1 MLSVCILEEMLIH
14 STVPSPSSQRAARSE
29 NASESAANSASESVS
44 PRRRGSTP
52 APMDLDLNSR
62 ISGDI
67 YETYCTGCDKK
78 IKIYVISNIKEPYN
92 QDSAIEKI
100 QKLAKDKRIDN
111 KTLKPFIKDTDLKD
125 DFYIVDLYGNFYS
138 NRDYHCPNCN
148 SIVSRYILSRN
159 KCPKCNGEIKA
170 VDGICL
176 DKF

>member
-1 MLSVCILEEMLIH
+1 MPSIDYFECEDCGFRWKDQGPLLFCLNDEGNIEEYILLS
-14 STVPSPSSQRAARSE
+14 T
-29 NASESAANSASESVS
+29 
-44 PRRRGSTP
+44 T
-52 APMDLDLNSR
+52 MDLDLNSR

-100 QKLAKDKRIDN
+100 EKLAKDKRIDN

-148 SIVSRYILSRN
+148 SNVSRYILSRN

>member
-1 MLSVCILEEMLIH
+1 MPSIDYFECEDCGFRWKDQGPLLFCLNDEGNIEEYILLS
-14 STVPSPSSQRAARSE
+14 T
-29 NASESAANSASESVS
+29 
-44 PRRRGSTP
+44 T
-52 APMDLDLNSR
+52 MDLDLNSR

-100 QKLAKDKRIDN
+100 EKLTKDKRIDN

>member
-1 MLSVCILEEMLIH
+1 MPSIDYFECEDCGFRWKDQGPLFCLNDEGNIEEYILLS
-14 STVPSPSSQRAARSE
+14 T
-29 NASESAANSASESVS
+29 
-44 PRRRGSTP
+44 T
-52 APMDLDLNSR
+52 MDLDLNSR

-78 IKIYVISNIKEPYN
+78 IK
-92 QDSAIEKI
+92 
-100 QKLAKDKRIDN
+100 

>member
-1 MLSVCILEEMLIH
+1 MPSIDYFECEECGFRWKDQGPLLFCLNDEGKIEEYILLS
-14 STVPSPSSQRAARSE
+14 T
-29 NASESAANSASESVS
+29 
-44 PRRRGSTP
+44 T
-52 APMDLDLNSR
+52 MDLDLNSG

-78 IKIYVISNIKEPYN
+78 IKIYVISTIREPYN
-92 QDSAIEKI
+92 QDSATAKIE
-100 QKLAKDKRIDN
+100 KLAKDGQIDN

-125 DFYIVDLYGNFYS
+125 DFYIVDLYSNFYS
-138 NRDYHCPNCN
+138 KKDYHCPNCN
-148 SIVSRYILSRN
+148 SIVSKYILSRN

>member
-1 MLSVCILEEMLIH
+1 MPSIDYFECEDCGFRWKDQGPLFCLNDEGNIEEYILLS
-14 STVPSPSSQRAARSE
+14 T
-29 NASESAANSASESVS
+29 
-44 PRRRGSTP
+44 T
-52 APMDLDLNSR
+52 MDLDLNSR

-100 QKLAKDKRIDN
+100 EKLAKDKRIDN

-170 VDGICL
+170 VYGICL

>member
-1 MLSVCILEEMLIH
+1 MPSIDYFECEDCGFRWKDQGPLLFCLNDEGNIEEYILLS
-14 STVPSPSSQRAARSE
+14 T
-29 NASESAANSASESVS
+29 
-44 PRRRGSTP
+44 T
-52 APMDLDLNSR
+52 MDLDLNSR

-92 QDSAIEKI
+92 NDSAIEKI
-100 QKLAKDKRIDN
+100 EKLANDKKIDN

-148 SIVSRYILSRN
+148 SIVSKYILSKN

>member
-1 MLSVCILEEMLIH
+1 MPSIDYFECEDCGFRWKDQGPLLFCLNDEGNIEEYILLS
-14 STVPSPSSQRAARSE
+14 T
-29 NASESAANSASESVS
+29 
-44 PRRRGSTP
+44 T
-52 APMDLDLNSR
+52 MDLDLNSR

-92 QDSAIEKI
+92 NDSAIEKI
-100 QKLAKDKRIDN
+100 EKLAKDKRIDN

-170 VDGICL
+170 VDG
-176 DKF
+176 F

>member
-1 MLSVCILEEMLIH
+1 MPSIDYFECEDCGFRWKDQGPLFCLNDEGNIEEYILLS
-14 STVPSPSSQRAARSE
+14 T
-29 NASESAANSASESVS
+29 
-44 PRRRGSTP
+44 T
-52 APMDLDLNSR
+52 MDLDLNSR

-100 QKLAKDKRIDN
+100 EKLAKDKRIDN

-170 VDGICL
+170 VDGQNAMAR
-176 DKF
+176 

>member
-1 MLSVCILEEMLIH
+1 MPSIDYFECEDGGFRWKDQGPLLFCLNDEGNIEEYILLS
-14 STVPSPSSQRAARSE
+14 T
-29 NASESAANSASESVS
+29 
-44 PRRRGSTP
+44 T
-52 APMDLDLNSR
+52 MDLDLNSR

-100 QKLAKDKRIDN
+100 EKLAKDKRIDN

>member
-1 MLSVCILEEMLIH
+1 MPSIDYFECEDCGFRWKDQGPLFCLNDEGNIEEYILLS
-14 STVPSPSSQRAARSE
+14 T
-29 NASESAANSASESVS
+29 
-44 PRRRGSTP
+44 T
-52 APMDLDLNSR
+52 MDLDLNSR

-100 QKLAKDKRIDN
+100 EKLAKDKRIDN

>member
-1 MLSVCILEEMLIH
+1 MPSIDYFECEDCGFRWKDQGPLFCLNDEGNIEEYILLS
-14 STVPSPSSQRAARSE
+14 T
-29 NASESAANSASESVS
+29 
-44 PRRRGSTP
+44 T
-52 APMDLDLNSR
+52 MDLDLNSR

>member
-1 MLSVCILEEMLIH
+1 MPSIDYFECEDCGFRWKDQGPLLFCLNDEGKIEEYILLS
-14 STVPSPSSQRAARSE
+14 T
-29 NASESAANSASESVS
+29 
-44 PRRRGSTP
+44 T
-52 APMDLDLNSR
+52 MDLDLNSR

-100 QKLAKDKRIDN
+100 EKLAKDKRIDN

-125 DFYIVDLYGNFYS
+125 DFYLVDLYGNFYS

>member
-1 MLSVCILEEMLIH
+1 MEIPIFFGCEKMPSIDYFECEDCGFRWKDQGPLLFCLNDEGNIEEYILLS
-14 STVPSPSSQRAARSE
+14 T
-29 NASESAANSASESVS
+29 
-44 PRRRGSTP
+44 T
-52 APMDLDLNSR
+52 MDLDLNSR

-67 YETYCTGCDKK
+67 FETYCTGCHKK

-92 QDSAIEKI
+92 QDSAIETI
-100 QKLAKDKRIDN
+100 EKLAKDKKIDN

>member
-1 MLSVCILEEMLIH
+1 MKACLNDEGNIEEYILLS
-14 STVPSPSSQRAARSE
+14 T
-29 NASESAANSASESVS
+29 
-44 PRRRGSTP
+44 T
-52 APMDLDLNSR
+52 MDLDLNSR

-100 QKLAKDKRIDN
+100 EKLAKDKRIDN

>member
-1 MLSVCILEEMLIH
+1 MPSIDYFECEDCGFRWKDQGPLLFCLNDECNIEEYILLS
-14 STVPSPSSQRAARSE
+14 T
-29 NASESAANSASESVS
+29 
-44 PRRRGSTP
+44 T
-52 APMDLDLNSR
+52 MDLDLNSR

-92 QDSAIEKI
+92 NDSAIEKI
-100 QKLAKDKRIDN
+100 EKLAKDKRIDN

>member
-1 MLSVCILEEMLIH
+1 MPSIDYFECEDCGFRWKDQGPLLFCLNDEGNIEEYILLS
-14 STVPSPSSQRAARSE
+14 T
-29 NASESAANSASESVS
+29 
-44 PRRRGSTP
+44 T
-52 APMDLDLNSR
+52 MDLDLNSR

-92 QDSAIEKI
+92 NDSAIEKI
-100 QKLAKDKRIDN
+100 EKLANDKKIDN

>member
-1 MLSVCILEEMLIH
+1 MPSIDYFECEDCGFRWKDQGPLLFCLNDEGNIEEYILLS
-14 STVPSPSSQRAARSE
+14 T
-29 NASESAANSASESVS
+29 
-44 PRRRGSTP
+44 T
-52 APMDLDLNSR
+52 MDLDLNSR

-92 QDSAIEKI
+92 NDSAIEKI
-100 QKLAKDKRIDN
+100 EKLANDKKIDN

-148 SIVSRYILSRN
+148 SIVSKYILSKN

-170 VDGICL
+170 VEGICL

>member
-1 MLSVCILEEMLIH
+1 MPSIDYFECEDCGFRWKDQGPLFCLNDEGNIEEYILLS
-14 STVPSPSSQRAARSE
+14 T
-29 NASESAANSASESVS
+29 
-44 PRRRGSTP
+44 T
-52 APMDLDLNSR
+52 MDLDLNSR

-100 QKLAKDKRIDN
+100 EKLAKDKRIDN

-125 DFYIVDLYGNFYS
+125 DFYIVGLYWNFYS

>member
-1 MLSVCILEEMLIH
+1 MPSIDYFECEDGGFRWKDQGPLFCLNDEGNIEEYILLS
-14 STVPSPSSQRAARSE
+14 T
-29 NASESAANSASESVS
+29 
-44 PRRRGSTP
+44 T
-52 APMDLDLNSR
+52 MDLDLNSR

-100 QKLAKDKRIDN
+100 EKLAKDKRIDN

>member
-1 MLSVCILEEMLIH
+1 MPSIDYFECEDCGFRWKDQWPLLFCLNDEGNIEEYILLS
-14 STVPSPSSQRAARSE
+14 T
-29 NASESAANSASESVS
+29 
-44 PRRRGSTP
+44 T
-52 APMDLDLNSR
+52 MDLDLNSR

-100 QKLAKDKRIDN
+100 EKLAKDKRIDN

-125 DFYIVDLYGNFYS
+125 DFYIVGLYWNFYS

>member
-1 MLSVCILEEMLIH
+1 MPSIDYFECEDCGFRWKDQGPLLFCLNDEGNIEEYILLS
-14 STVPSPSSQRAARSE
+14 T
-29 NASESAANSASESVS
+29 
-44 PRRRGSTP
+44 T
-52 APMDLDLNSR
+52 MDLDLNSR

-92 QDSAIEKI
+92 NDSAIEKI
-100 QKLAKDKRIDN
+100 EKLAKDKRIDN

-125 DFYIVDLYGNFYS
+125 DFYIVGLYWNFYS

>member
-1 MLSVCILEEMLIH
+1 MPSIDYFECEDCGFRWKDQGPLLFCLNDEGNIEEYILLS
-14 STVPSPSSQRAARSE
+14 T
-29 NASESAANSASESVS
+29 
-44 PRRRGSTP
+44 T
-52 APMDLDLNSR
+52 MDLDLNSG

-100 QKLAKDKRIDN
+100 EKLAKDKRIDN

-125 DFYIVDLYGNFYS
+125 DFYIVD
-138 NRDYHCPNCN
+138 HCPNCN

-170 VDGICL
+170 VDGISS